1 MVEFT
6 SGPVRGFVADGF
18 EPVAEE
24 FSRNF
29 TERSDVGAAFAV
41 VRHGEVIVDLHGGS
55 AAPGRPWNENTL
67 QVIFSGTKG
76 LVATCM
82 LMLVDRGLLDLDRPV
97 AHYWPKFAAADKGG
111 LLVRDIVCHR
121 SGLPGITGAALAAD
135 DVADDEA
142 MESRLAA
149 QPLSSDPNAYR
160 CYHALTIGWL
170 CGGVLRHID
179 GRSIGRF
186 FADEIAGPLGL
197 DIWIGLPE
205 AQEARVGRLE
215 LAADWLPWDAGL
227 TPQQVADPTR
237 RSIWANPP
245 LFPHELPWNARRSH
259 AGEIPGG
266 GAIASARS
274 MARLYAAWPMA
285 ASWTACASCVPRRL
299 PRAGASSTG
308 SPTRS
313 SWSRCRSA
321 RSSGCRPSRRP
332 TDRLPTRSDIR
343 APVGPSM
350 GHGRARGSGCPTS

>member
-1 MVEFT
+1 MTGMVEFT

-160 CYHALTIGWL
+160 CYHALVWGFCCQAILGSFCLIPLFDGGDHPFVPTCEPMERCAQTLSRMPLAAPAKPARNASLTVASTAPACRAGTSWHETIG
-170 CGGVLRHID
+170 G
-179 GRSIGRF
+179 
-186 FADEIAGPLGL
+186 
-197 DIWIGLPE
+197 
-205 AQEARVGRLE
+205 EARF
-215 LAADWLPWDAGL
+215 AM
-227 TPQQVADPTR
+227 
-237 RSIWANPP
+237 
-245 LFPHELPWNARRSH
+245 
-259 AGEIPGG
+259 
-266 GAIASARS
+266 ARS
-274 MARLYAAWPMA
+274 RHNLVFGGPEG
-285 ASWTACASCVPRRL
+285 V
-299 PRAGASSTG
+299 
-308 SPTRS
+308 
-313 SWSRCRSA
+313 
-321 RSSGCRPSRRP
+321 RP
-332 TDRLPTRSDIR
+332 
-343 APVGPSM
+343 
-350 GHGRARGSGCPTS
+350 